1 MSSLSMRAFST
12 RCFNICLCG
21 LLLLGNPLQAQTRFD
36 SGATDRNR
44 SLSLGQSPTWQGG
57 DWLGQQTQQQKRWR
71 LGVSG
76 DNRDTGV
83 LVRDVSSN
91 SAAARARIEAGDLI
105 VNVGGFQVGMVAG
118 RLYDLSEEI
127 NRRADTN
134 GRVTLVIQDH
144 LSGQLA
150 SVQLQLDNHD
160 TRLVGTINYRNNYPL
175 PADAVVTVQIENLT
189 RPFYAVGNGQTQ
201 LRPGTGTSFPFE
213 IAYDASYIN
222 PQDTYQ
228 VRAIVTSGGVTIADT
243 QQPQRV
249 LTGGAGNQVQ
259 LALVPLSSSGSGNV
273 ISAGYPNYETLDSR
287 LTSMYR
293 KYLNRDPSFIELAAL
308 RATPG
313 IDARIDSVPL
323 DLMASQEYFDA
334 AGNNDALWLER
345 VFTQVVK
352 RPPSQGE
359 LTQWRQRYADLRD
372 SRTDLLRQLYSVV
385 TR

>member
-1 MSSLSMRAFST
+1 
-12 RCFNICLCG
+12 
-21 LLLLGNPLQAQTRFD
+21 LLLGNPLQAQTRFD

>member
-1 MSSLSMRAFST
+1 MPSLSLRAFVVQG
-12 RCFNICLCG
+12 FYICLYAQ
-21 LLLLGNPLQAQTRFD
+21 LLASSLQAQTRWD
-36 SGATDRNR
+36 SGTTDRNR
-44 SLSLGQSPTWQGG
+44 NLSLGQSSTWQGG

-71 LGVSG
+71 LGLSG

-91 SAAARARIEAGDLI
+91 SAASRARIEVGDLI
-105 VNVGGFQVGMVAG
+105 VCVGGFQVGMVAG

-127 NRRADTN
+127 NRRADLN

-144 LSGQLA
+144 RTGQVA
-150 SVQLQLDNHD
+150 AVALQLDNHE

-175 PADAVVTVQIENLT
+175 PADAIVTVQIENLT
-189 RPFYAVGNGQTQ
+189 RPYYAVGNGQTQ
-201 LRPGTGTSFPFE
+201 LRPGSGTSFPFE
-213 IAYDASYIN
+213 IAYDASYVN

-228 VRAIVTSGGVTIADT
+228 VRATVSSGGITIAET

-259 LALVPLSSSGSGNV
+259 LALVPLASSGSGNV

-313 IDARIDSVPL
+313 IDSRIDAIPSE
-323 DLMASQEYFDA
+323 LMASQEYFDM
-334 AGNNDALWLER
+334 AGNNNVLWLER
-345 VFTQVVK
+345 RFSQVVK

-359 LTQWRQRYADLRD
+359 LTQWMQRYADLRN
-372 SRTDLLRQLYSVV
+372 SRTDLLQQLYLAVS
-385 TR
+385 R